1 MKKSIL
7 VVSILSTFSAYASY
21 VVVVDK
27 KESNYEH
34 SDLIEEVE
42 YTEWVDTGVLSN
54 CRNESP
60 LESDIYEG
68 TNFTQNVDCDE
79 KQKRKKTT
87 YLVNPISGTKTKV
100 SEEMEEQTKLT
111 ASTQQS
117 VGTYEALSCLD
128 ILNHGGSNIDGNY
141 QIKPNQKKF
150 MAFCDMNNGGYTTIT
165 RSSPSPKFTA
175 EVEAD
180 CQSENMKL
188 FVPRTQQHLEKA
200 VTTLTGTYFRLMGI
214 YPNKQGTSCAT
225 VYFNSDTCHN
235 FDPTDGGKWF
245 VYNWDMSYPHNGGGF
260 GVYPEPNGD
269 NSLNSSLIY
278 TFDSATGK
286 VTSFNDIRD
295 DNVSYPGGY
304 TTNSWACS
312 AIGEESI

>member
-7 VVSILSTFSAYASY
+7 IISILSTFSAYASY

-27 KESNYEH
+27 EDSNYEH
-34 SDLIEEVE
+34 AGLIEEIE
-42 YTEWVDTGVLSN
+42 YTEWLDTGLFSN

-60 LESDIYEG
+60 LDSKIYEG
-68 TNFTQNVDCDE
+68 TNFVQNVDCDE
-79 KQKRKKTT
+79 KQERTKIT
-87 YLVNPISGTKTKV
+87 YLVNPISGIKTKTV
-100 SEEMEEQTKLT
+100 EEIEYQIKLT

-117 VGTYEALSCLD
+117 VGTYEALSCID

-141 QIKPNQKKF
+141 QIKPNKTKLT
-150 MAFCDMNNGGYTTIT
+150 AFCDMSNGGYTTIT
-165 RSSPSPKFTA
+165 RSSSVQKFTA

-200 VTTLTGTYFRLMGI
+200 VKKLTGDYFKLMGI
-214 YPNKQGTSCAT
+214 YPNKKGATCDT

-235 FDPTDGGKWF
+235 FDPTDSGKWF
-245 VYNWDMSYPHNGGGF
+245 VYNWNMSYPHNGGGF

-286 VTSFNDIRD
+286 VTAFNDITD
-295 DNVSYPGGY
+295 DNLSSPGGY
-304 TTNSWACS
+304 TTQNWSCS
-312 AIGEESI
+312 AIGEELI

>member
-27 KESNYEH
+27 EESNYDH
-34 SDLIEEVE
+34 AGLIEEIE
-42 YTEWVDTGVLSN
+42 YTEWVDTGILSN

-60 LESDIYEG
+60 LDSDIYEG
-68 TNFTQNVDCDE
+68 TSFTQNVDCDE
-79 KQKRKKTT
+79 KQER
-87 YLVNPISGTKTKV
+87 TKTKT
-100 SEEMEEQTKLT
+100 SEETEEQTKVT

-117 VGTYEALSCLD
+117 VGTYEAISCLD

-141 QIKPNQKKF
+141 QIKPNQTKIT
-150 MAFCDMNNGGYTTIT
+150 AFCDMINGGYTTIT
-165 RSSPSPKFTA
+165 RSSSSSKFTA

-188 FVPRTQQHLEKA
+188 FIPRTEQHLEKA
-200 VTTLTGTYFRLMGI
+200 VKTLSASYFKLMGI
-214 YPNKQGTSCAT
+214 YPNQEGTSCAT

-235 FDPTDGGKWF
+235 FAPKDGGKWF

-269 NSLNSSLIY
+269 NSLNSSLSY
-278 TFDSATGK
+278 TFDSATGR
-286 VTSFNDIRD
+286 VTAFNDIRD
-295 DNVSYPGGY
+295 SSTSSPGGY
-304 TTNSWACS
+304 KTTSWACS